1 MKLIEKKI
9 VIDPNTYQPLM
20 QLTIQ
25 VPLEIMADGI
35 ALMGETEVKQVLGTE
50 LLNHLKDQKNV

>member
-1 MKLIEKKI
+1 MRLIEKKI
-9 VIDPNTYQPLM
+9 VVDPNTYQPLM
-20 QLTIQ
+20 QITIQ

-50 LLNHLKDQKNV
+50 LFNHLKD

>member
-35 ALMGETEVKQVLGTE
+35 TLMGETEVKQVLGTE
-50 LLNHLKDQKNV
+50 LLNII

>member
-1 MKLIEKKI
+1 MKLLEKKI
-9 VIDPNTYQPLM
+9 VVDPSTYQPLM